1 MTARILVVD
10 DVPANVKLLEVRLLA
25 EYFEV
30 LTASNGADAIETCEN
45 GKIDVVLLD
54 VMMPDMDGFEVCRRL
69 KTDPATS
76 HIPVVMVTAL
86 DHVSDRIRGLEAGAD
101 DFLTKPVNDL
111 QLMTRVR
118 SLVRLKMLTDELRLR
133 ASTTRNIGIEELLSR
148 REPAGEPM
156 PSILLIDERPAS
168 GAEVADMLAETAKV
182 DVATDPHVG
191 FFQAAEEPY
200 ECVIVSTGFT
210 EFDPLRL
217 CSQLRSL
224 DRTRFV
230 PIILLAEQGEDD
242 RIVRGLELGIND
254 YLMRPIDRQELTAR
268 LRTQVRRK
276 RYNDHLRASVTQT
289 IEMAVTDGLTGLHNR
304 RYLDSHLQTLF
315 DRAVARRRP
324 LSLMITDL
332 DRFKS
337 VNDTYGHDGGDEVL
351 REFARRLRKNVRG
364 IDLACRFGG
373 EEFVVVMPD
382 TEAAIAEKVA
392 ERVRAEIAESPFVI
406 NGGDVAVTV
415 SVGVSSLKRGARFGG
430 RSSEARGCC
439 SLRSQKR
446 GPQSRGRQSRLTL
459 RQATRAS
466 RPAAF
471 EIYLNPS
478 DSRALVKKVL
488 IFKRP
493 FANVVP
499 SKRAPGTRKQ
509 PAGLPDRH
517 PMMLRSA
524 ASPGSVG
531 SAGRRWHI
539 VASSYRC
546 QSPTGP
552 LYQNM
557 KNLTESAVY
566 A

>member
-30 LTASNGADAIETCEN
+30 LTAANGADAIETCEN
-45 GKIDVVLLD
+45 GKVDVVLLD

-69 KTDPATS
+69 KSDPATS
-76 HIPVVMVTAL
+76 HIPVVMVTVL
-86 DHVSDRIRGLEAGAD
+86 DHVSDRVRGLEAGAD

-148 REPAGEPM
+148 REPAGEAM
-156 PSILLIDERPAS
+156 PRVLLIDERPAA
-168 GAEVADMLAETAKV
+168 GAEAAEMLADTATV

-191 FFQAAEEPY
+191 FFQAAEESY
-200 ECVIVSTGFT
+200 ECVIVSTGFA

-230 PIILLAEQGEDD
+230 PIILLAEEGEDD

-254 YLMRPIDRQELTAR
+254 FLIRPIDRQELTAR

-392 ERVRAEIAESPFVI
+392 ERVRAEIAELPFII
-406 NGGDVAVTV
+406 NGENVSVTV
-415 SVGVSSLKRGARFGG
+415 SVGVSSLKRGADSVAELLKRADVALYEAKSGG
-430 RSSEARGCC
+430 RNRVVA
-439 SLRSQKR
+439 K
-446 GPQSRGRQSRLTL
+446 
-459 RQATRAS
+459 
-466 RPAAF
+466 AA
-471 EIYLNPS
+471 
-478 DSRALVKKVL
+478 
-488 IFKRP
+488 
-493 FANVVP
+493 
-499 SKRAPGTRKQ
+499 
-509 PAGLPDRH
+509 
-517 PMMLRSA
+517 
-524 ASPGSVG
+524 
-531 SAGRRWHI
+531 
-539 VASSYRC
+539 
-546 QSPTGP
+546 
-552 LYQNM
+552 
-557 KNLTESAVY
+557 
-566 A
+566 